1 MLWKVA
7 MLFRRII
14 FSAVCLGLLTGLLMS
29 LFQYFG
35 VTPIIIAAEQYEVQE
50 VADGHSH
57 GGQHHDDQSYGNQL
71 VAGAA
76 NTVANQEAQ
85 PPAEWEPAAGIE
97 RNVYTVISNVLAA
110 IGFSALLLAIMTH
123 FQAQGFTLL
132 NPAKGVLW
140 GLAGFAIMFVVPSLG
155 MPPEIPGLE
164 AAAIE
169 HRQSWWLLAV
179 LSAAIALA
187 LICYA
192 PVLFKVL
199 GAGLLVLPHL
209 IGAPHPEGSPFNHPD
224 PQIIEA
230 LSALHQQFIIASA
243 LSSLLFWLVLGAA
256 CGWVL
261 NRQILTTDVSN
272 D

>member
-1 MLWKVA
+1 MLWKIA

-35 VTPIIIAAEQYEVQE
+35 VTPIIIAAEQYEVQ
-50 VADGHSH
+50 VPAGGHGGHSH
-57 GGQHHDDQSYGNQL
+57 GGQHQA
-71 VAGAA
+71 V
-76 NTVANQEAQ
+76 Q
-85 PPAEWEPAAGIE
+85 PPAEWEPADGVE

-110 IGFSALLLAIMTH
+110 IGFSALLLALMAQ
-123 FQAQGFTLL
+123 FQSQGITLL

-199 GAGLLVLPHL
+199 GAGLLVLPHV

-261 NRQILTTDVSN
+261 NRQILTTDVSS